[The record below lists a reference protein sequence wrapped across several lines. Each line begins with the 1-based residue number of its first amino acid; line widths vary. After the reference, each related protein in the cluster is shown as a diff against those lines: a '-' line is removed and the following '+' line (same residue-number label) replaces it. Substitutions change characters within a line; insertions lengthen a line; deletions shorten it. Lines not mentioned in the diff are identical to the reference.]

1 MRSRAPTCD
10 CQLEISPRF
19 PVDGGLPSVFLKGCQ
34 LNEAAMTPFD
44 AISVTIAIVGLAGG
58 FAYAGIQIGKWIGEK
73 K

>member
-1 MRSRAPTCD
+1 
-10 CQLEISPRF
+10 
-19 PVDGGLPSVFLKGCQ
+19 
-34 LNEAAMTPFD
+34 MTPFD